1 MNEMKTKT
9 DYITIT
15 NNDFY
20 ITNLNNKIKLECNV
34 LDLVGGSD
42 PNIGYLT
49 IADSQFK
56 FAHNNTTINADFD
69 FGINSVIS
77 NDLSVVNNG
86 IINELGV
93 TNTATVSK
101 IKCTELAVTNNAV
114 LPKINSRP

>member
-1 MNEMKTKT
+1 M
-9 DYITIT
+9 
-15 NNDFY
+15 
-20 ITNLNNKIKLECNV
+20 
-34 LDLVGGSD
+34 
-42 PNIGYLT
+42 T

-69 FGINSVIS
+69 FGINSVIC

-101 IKCTELAVTNNAV
+101 TKCTELADTNNAI
-114 LPKINSRP
+114 LPIINTRP